1 MRRKITKRIT
11 QHNYTLSITRTKHS
25 DRKVMCALNNKTP
38 KCFEHYWEGQ
48 ECSESWEVFCLRK
61 RWWHLQ
67 CTAQSMIHHD
77 AADIGSTL
85 RSQLWRHRSPTKSRH
100 KLRPCMHACMCC
112 HRLLL
117 RSLGSNVNGERARAG
132 GKKTAVC
139 FLRIEKNMGSQT
151 FILRR
156 HCWVCRPPWRLQQVV
171 RHGTT

>member
-1 MRRKITKRIT
+1 
-11 QHNYTLSITRTKHS
+11 
-25 DRKVMCALNNKTP
+25 MCALNNKSP
-38 KCFEHYWEGQ
+38 KLFERYWESQ

-61 RWWHLQ
+61 CWWHLQ

-132 GKKTAVC
+132 GKRQQFVSPTNRKKHGLPNIYIAPPLLGLSATLALTTSGASWYDMTA
-139 FLRIEKNMGSQT
+139 
-151 FILRR
+151 
-156 HCWVCRPPWRLQQVV
+156 PDP
-171 RHGTT
+171 

>member
-1 MRRKITKRIT
+1 MR
-11 QHNYTLSITRTKHS
+11 
-25 DRKVMCALNNKTP
+25 
-38 KCFEHYWEGQ
+38 KC
-48 ECSESWEVFCLRK
+48 
-61 RWWHLQ
+61 WWHLQ

-139 FLRIEKNMGSQT
+139 FSYESKKWAPKHLYCAAIAGSVG
-151 FILRR
+151 
-156 HCWVCRPPWRLQQVV
+156 HPGAYNKWCVMV
-171 RHGTT
+171 RHDRARSLRDQACARLRPATLRCINFAIAT